1 MKAEAFFHLTANFN
15 YVLMVLLSILM
26 FPSMVIRYNM
36 GWYEM
41 LLIDV
46 PLFFAATASV
56 SNFYIVC
63 QREVYPEW
71 SRG

>member
-1 MKAEAFFHLTANFN
+1 
-15 YVLMVLLSILM
+15 M

-46 PLFFAATASV
+46 PLFFAATFSV
-56 SNFYIVC
+56 CNFYMVC
-63 QREVYPEW
+63 QRETAQRLARADRNTCR
-71 SRG
+71 S

>member
-1 MKAEAFFHLTANFN
+1 MCVLS
-15 YVLMVLLSILM
+15 VLMA
-26 FPSMVIRYNM
+26 PSMVIRYNM

-56 SNFYIVC
+56 ANFYMVC
-63 QREVYPEW
+63 QRELT
-71 SRG
+71 RTG

>member
-1 MKAEAFFHLTANFN
+1 
-15 YVLMVLLSILM
+15 M

-56 SNFYIVC
+56 ANFYIVS
-63 QREVYPEW
+63 QRELYRRTG

>member
-1 MKAEAFFHLTANFN
+1 
-15 YVLMVLLSILM
+15 MVLLSILM

-46 PLFFAATASV
+46 PLFFAATFSVATSTWSASAR
-56 SNFYIVC
+56 STP
-63 QREVYPEW
+63 RLAR
-71 SRG
+71 RG